1 VGEAVKD
8 ITVTKHNLSDYFS
21 ALQDE
26 LELTPVIVITTQS
39 GDTGKWT
46 MAKLWRVWMDSTAKW
61 MVGRGAMMPL
71 VIDADGNHYGNRPF
85 NKDDAHELFTCQHL
99 GVDRDGVRLC
109 WARKAHDGMRPATKG
124 ERYNALFKHE
134 IWAGERGIILFKPRG
149 SDYDK
154 AEKEQVE

>member
-1 VGEAVKD
+1 VSE
-8 ITVTKHNLSDYFS
+8 ITVTKHNLESYFKS
-21 ALQDE
+21 VQDE
-26 LELTPVIVITTQS
+26 LEINPVIVITIQN
-39 GDTGKWT
+39 GDTGKWS
-46 MAKLWRVWMDSTAKW
+46 MARLFRAWMATTAKW

-71 VIDADGNHYGNRPF
+71 VIDADGNHYGSRPF
-85 NKDDAHELFTCQHL
+85 NKDDAHELFTRSHL
-99 GVDRDGVRLC
+99 GVDANGIRLS
-109 WARKAHDGMRPATKG
+109 WAKKGHDGMRAATKG